1 MYTLMTRE
9 YWDGD
14 LMNPRYGV
22 YSCADSLARVLKTF
36 DFDGGCWETV
46 EVKDND
52 RVIYYWKRKDYAAF
66 AKSIEVLKY
75 QLNVLSQALMSYA
88 HVSLTEEEKSKMV
101 NVTIAALNCGIE
113 EAMQDAY
120 GIKIRAIVTGDE
132 ELIKKIEY
140 LWNVI

>member
-22 YSCADSLARVLKTF
+22 YSCAESLAQVLKTF

-46 EVKDND
+46 EVKDDD
-52 RVIYYWKRKDYAAF
+52 RTIYCWKKKDYATFKEGIDA
-66 AKSIEVLKY
+66 LKY
-75 QLNVLSQALMSYA
+75 QLNVLAQSLISYA
-88 HVSLTEEEKSKMV
+88 HVSLTDEEKSKMV
-101 NVTIAALNCGIE
+101 NITISALNGGSD
-113 EAMQDAY
+113 EAMESAY
-120 GIKIRAIVTGDE
+120 GIKLRAIVTGDK

-140 LWNVI
+140 LWEVI